1 MNNKFNFK
9 INVTKTAESNYG
21 CDSGNVSF
29 SGTPTLRDLV
39 DWVLDRGE
47 WGYIGIDVPN
57 KQSLFGDPH
66 IEYKD
71 GRIIVGTFDSSNC
84 TLDPFMDHVVQ
95 EVKWSGGWSRS
106 DYLVKVVQA
115 NDLPKEKPKRK
126 KEVPSEVGQAI
137 NEMFK

>member
-1 MNNKFNFK
+1 MNNKFNFQV
-9 INVTKTAESNYG
+9 NVTKTAESNYG
-21 CDSGNVSF
+21 CDIGNVTF
-29 SGTPTLRDLV
+29 FGTPTLRDLV
-39 DWVLDRGE
+39 DWVLARGE

-71 GRIIVGTFDSSNC
+71 DRIIVGAFGAGT
-84 TLDPFMDHVVQ
+84 TLLDPFMDHVVQ

-106 DYLVKVVQA
+106 DYLVKVVQT
-115 NDLPKEKPKRK
+115 NDLLKEKPRHR

-137 NEMFK
+137 NEVFK

>member
-9 INVTKTAESNYG
+9 ISVTKTAESNYG
-21 CDSGNVSF
+21 CDIGDVTF
-29 SGTPTLRDLV
+29 SDTPTLRDLV
-39 DWVLDRGE
+39 DWVLARGE

-66 IEYKD
+66 VEYSD
-71 GRIIVGTFDSSNC
+71 GKITVGALGAET
-84 TLDPFMDHVVQ
+84 TLLDPFMDHVVQ

-106 DYLVKVVQA
+106 DYLVKVVRA
-115 NDLPKEKPKRK
+115 NDLLKKKPKLR